1 MLVVTHINMI
11 LKGQTTVES
20 VQIINIKERED
31 RRLAKGFE
39 CWEIRSV
46 KHFCFIFSLTY

>member
-20 VQIINIKERED
+20 VQIVNMKEREN

-46 KHFCFIFSLTY
+46 KLFVLFLFLG